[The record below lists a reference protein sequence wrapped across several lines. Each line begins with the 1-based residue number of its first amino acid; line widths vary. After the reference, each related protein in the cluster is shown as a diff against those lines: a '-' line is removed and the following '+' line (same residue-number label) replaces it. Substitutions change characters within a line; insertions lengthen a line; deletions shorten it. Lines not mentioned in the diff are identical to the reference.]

1 MQLTPHFQL
10 SEFTKSGTASKYG
23 INNSLNPNNPK
34 DAEIIA
40 NLKALCEN
48 VLEPLRQHFNVP
60 IIIGSGY
67 RCPQVNNH
75 PDVRGA
81 TNSQHMT
88 GQAAD
93 IHIPNI
99 ATGNQWFEWM
109 EDNLQFDQLIKE
121 KSTKTSKSF
130 WIHVSFCRAC
140 GEQGRTSNNRQQV
153 KFLIK
158 NK

>member
-1 MQLTPHFQL
+1 MRLTEHFQL
-10 SEFTKSGTASKYG
+10 SEFTRSSTADKYG
-23 INNSLNPNNPK
+23 FKNIPS
-34 DAEIIA
+34 ETQIS

-88 GQAAD
+88 GEAAD
-93 IHIPNI
+93 IHIPDT
-99 ATGNQWFEWM
+99 APGNAWFEWM
-109 EDNLQFDQLIKE
+109 EDNLLFDELIKE

-130 WIHVSFCRAC
+130 WIHVSFRKD
-140 GEQGRTSNNRQQV
+140 GKNRQQV

>member
-1 MQLTPHFQL
+1 MRLTEHFKL
-10 SEFTKSGTASKYG
+10 SEFTKSGAASKYG
-23 INNSLNPNNPK
+23 INNSLNPNNSK
-34 DAEIIA
+34 DAKIIS

-93 IHIPNI
+93 IHIPDT

-130 WIHVSFCRAC
+130 WIHVSFRKD
-140 GEQGRTSNNRQQV
+140 GKNRQQV

-158 NK
+158 YK

>member
-1 MQLTPHFQL
+1 MKDLQLTEHFKL
-10 SEFTKSGTASKYG
+10 SEFTRSGTATKYG
-23 INNSLNPNNPK
+23 IDNTPN
-34 DAEIIA
+34 EEQIA

-93 IHIPNI
+93 IHIPDT
-99 ATGNQWFEWM
+99 ATGSAWFEWM
-109 EDNLQFDQLIKE
+109 EDNLLFDQLIKE

-130 WIHVSFCRAC
+130 WIHVSFRKD
-140 GEQGRTSNNRQQV
+140 GKNRQQV

-158 NK
+158 NE

>member
-1 MQLTPHFQL
+1 M
-10 SEFTKSGTASKYG
+10 
-23 INNSLNPNNPK
+23 
-34 DAEIIA
+34 
-40 NLKALCEN
+40 
-48 VLEPLRQHFNVP
+48 
-60 IIIGSGY
+60 
-67 RCPQVNNH
+67 NNH

-93 IHIPNI
+93 IHIPDT
-99 ATGNQWFEWM
+99 ATGSAWFEWM
-109 EDNLQFDQLIKE
+109 EDNLLFDQLIKE

-130 WIHVSFCRAC
+130 WIHVSFRKD
-140 GEQGRTSNNRQQV
+140 GKNRQQV